1 MRHSLA
7 GSQKI
12 PYLSQSDNSF
22 LMDNLITSNI
32 RQRPIR
38 TLVSVAGIALG
49 VTLVMMFTG
58 LARGMS
64 NDMQRRASNLRA
76 EMIFTR
82 PGSMH
87 LTSSSANLSVKY
99 VGILSQIT
107 GVEEAMPVIVY
118 VQQGRRGFGFERIEG
133 LEWEPFSRVNQLR
146 LLAGAAPQ
154 ANDEVVIDET
164 KARNDDLAVGST
176 LNLFGNKPYRVTG
189 IYAPESGARIKM
201 SLGAM
206 QEALESPGRCT
217 YILLKV
223 RNPDEITAVGN
234 RIETQLPGNKVQLT
248 SEVFASPEKTI
259 PYLGVFLRV
268 LVGLAAVVSALV
280 VMLAMY
286 TTITERTREIGIL
299 KALGASRGYII
310 GIIEKEAMLISV
322 IGLLAGF
329 AASFVAGYVISN
341 IFGLMFEFSL
351 AWALTAAAIG
361 LLGGALGAL
370 YPAIRA
376 SNLDP
381 VSALAYE

>member
-1 MRHSLA
+1 
-7 GSQKI
+7 
-12 PYLSQSDNSF
+12 
-22 LMDNLITSNI
+22 MDNLITSNI
-32 RQRPIR
+32 SQRPIR

-87 LTSSSANLSVKY
+87 LTGSSANLSVKY
-99 VGILSQIT
+99 VEILSRIT
-107 GVEEAMPVIVY
+107 GVEEALPVIVH
-118 VQQGRRGFGFERIEG
+118 VQQGSRGFGFERIEG

-146 LLAGAAPQ
+146 VLSGAAPQ

-164 KARNDDLAVGST
+164 KARNDGLAVGSK

-201 SLGAM
+201 SLAAM

-223 RNPDEITAVGN
+223 RNPDEIAAVGN
-234 RIETQLPGNKVQLT
+234 RIETQLPGNKIQLT
-248 SEVFASPEKTI
+248 SEVFAAPEKTI

-310 GIIEKEAMLISV
+310 GIIEKEAMLISI

-329 AASFVAGYVISN
+329 ALSFIAGYIISN